1 MSEMLSRAINWEYI
15 LEVYRKGDDELADTL
30 VLHDVDPPSIA
41 RLTGLDVE
49 DDQGDVYPLSE
60 HQLSRLVPFVGT
72 AVDTSMF
79 DYYLTTRSPSHG
91 G

>member
-1 MSEMLSRAINWEYI
+1 MSEMLSRAVFWEYI

-30 VLHDVDPPSIA
+30 VLQNVDASFIA
-41 RLTGLDVE
+41 RLTGLEVQ

-60 HQLSRLVPFVGT
+60 HQLTRLVPFLGT
-72 AVDTSMF
+72 AVDTSLF